1 MATNEHQTHDLFHP
15 TCERCHEEMFGSVEE
30 AGTETLR
37 GLWDEAFELEKKL
50 YSERGADED
59 RPAPDAPD
67 QEQYAW
73 EREGMVHA
81 RRESMCNVAM
91 LESFYA
97 RAMVEKLE
105 ASMKRLDE
113 AAACYGNDD
122 NWTERIKATVVAEV
136 TKRIHPTT
144 D

>member
-1 MATNEHQTHDLFHP
+1 MSTDKTP
-15 TCERCHEEMFGSVEE
+15 TISTIDIEAVAPAEE
-30 AGTETLR
+30 AGAETLR

-50 YSERGADED
+50 YSERGSDED
-59 RPAPDAPD
+59 RPAPGAPD
-67 QEQYAW
+67 EEHLAW
-73 EREGMVHA
+73 EREGMALA

-136 TKRIHPTT
+136 AKLTHPTN

>member
-1 MATNEHQTHDLFHP
+1 MSTDKTP
-15 TCERCHEEMFGSVEE
+15 TISTIDIEAVAPAEE
-30 AGTETLR
+30 AGAETLR
-37 GLWDEAFELEKKL
+37 GLWDAAFELEKKL
-50 YSERGADED
+50 YSQRGSDED

-67 QEQYAW
+67 EEQYAW
-73 EREGMVHA
+73 EREGMALA

-113 AAACYGNDD
+113 AAAYYGNDD
-122 NWTERIKATVVAEV
+122 NWTERIKAAVASEV

>member
-1 MATNEHQTHDLFHP
+1 MSTDRTP
-15 TCERCHEEMFGSVEE
+15 TISTIDIETVAPAEE
-30 AGTETLR
+30 AGDQTLR

-50 YSERGADED
+50 YSERGSDED

-67 QEQYAW
+67 EEQYAW
-73 EREGMVHA
+73 EREGMALA

-113 AAACYGNDD
+113 AAAVYGNDD
-122 NWTERIKATVVAEV
+122 NWTERIKAAVASEV